1 MNAASFVLSNGIPI
15 SNPYVLLTGTCLT
28 LILTYF
34 FKRTP
39 KRAYLPFVI
48 ILIFTGIL
56 IRLGFEQ
63 SSIDLTAKMPFM
75 DVVCV
80 IALVIIILEASMGL
94 HLNKENYGVIGRA
107 ALSAFLSIIAVSLAI
122 ASLLYIQLNI
132 TFGVA
137 LLFAIPISILSSSS
151 IIPSITR
158 LGNIKKDFMIYES
171 SITDIVGI
179 ISFYFVIT
187 FLESG
192 GMFTT
197 LRFFSSLTLTIL
209 GAFLASAILINLFKK
224 LNSQTKLLLL
234 VSNLVLLYSLAN
246 LFNLSLLIIVMVFS
260 TVFGLALANQDKFR
274 KLFKRFEIGTES
286 KESSEKEFHLITL
299 EATYLV
305 KIFFF
310 VVFGMTIDLGNLL
323 NLEVILTS
331 MVIIAGIFIIRALVL
346 HYFAR
351 PHLLPEL
358 YLAPRGLVTI
368 ILFLQIPNKYIASDL
383 KPAVLFYVIL
393 FTNLIMTFYLSR
405 DKMNRSLPNE
415 DKVIRSKLQR
425 DKEPSANPV

>member
-197 LRFFSSLTLTIL
+197 L
-209 GAFLASAILINLFKK
+209 
-224 LNSQTKLLLL
+224 
-234 VSNLVLLYSLAN
+234 
-246 LFNLSLLIIVMVFS
+246 
-260 TVFGLALANQDKFR
+260 
-274 KLFKRFEIGTES
+274 
-286 KESSEKEFHLITL
+286 
-299 EATYLV
+299 
-305 KIFFF
+305 
-310 VVFGMTIDLGNLL
+310 
-323 NLEVILTS
+323 
-331 MVIIAGIFIIRALVL
+331 
-346 HYFAR
+346 
-351 PHLLPEL
+351 
-358 YLAPRGLVTI
+358 
-368 ILFLQIPNKYIASDL
+368 
-383 KPAVLFYVIL
+383 
-393 FTNLIMTFYLSR
+393 
-405 DKMNRSLPNE
+405 
-415 DKVIRSKLQR
+415 
-425 DKEPSANPV
+425 